1 MATQGQTNGIYSF
14 ALIDSAALVP
24 HEQVEQERLLLLAQ
38 EIARDG
44 ALYCPVMVDRS
55 SLVILDGHHRV
66 NALRLLGCRLTPVYL
81 VDYRHPS
88 ITVDQWRDDIRVDK
102 ETVVEAGLSGHPYP
116 PRVSKHQWGL
126 PPGERPVPLSLLQAS
141 AV

>member
-1 MATQGQTNGIYSF
+1 MAMQEQAKGIYSF
-14 ALIDSAALVP
+14 ALIESAALVP
-24 HEQVEQERLLLLAQ
+24 HEEVEQDRLSLLAQ

-55 SLVILDGHHRV
+55 TLVILDGHHRV
-66 NALRLLGCRLTPVYL
+66 NALRILGCCLTPVYL

-88 ITVDQWRDDIRVDK
+88 ITVSQWKAGIRVNK
-102 ETVVEAGLSGHPYP
+102 ETVVERGLSGHPYP
-116 PRVSKHQWGL
+116 PRVSRHQWGL
-126 PPGERPVPLSLLQAS
+126 PPGERPVPLSLLRTS